1 MAFDKTGTLKQ
12 EHRSWK
18 NSKLRVSIFS
28 PHELL
33 LMASTLASRSRH
45 PISNSIAKAWKIRM
59 NYLSKI
65 LVNLRAKGIT
75 GVINN
80 QQFWLGKSEWHRE
93 QTEADHGLD
102 HIIDKMQ
109 K

>member
-1 MAFDKTGTLKQ
+1 MENWNELSVQ
-12 EHRSWK
+12 
-18 NSKLRVSIFS
+18 NFS
-28 PHELL
+28 EF
-33 LMASTLASRSRH
+33 AG
-45 PISNSIAKAWKIRM
+45 
-59 NYLSKI
+59 
-65 LVNLRAKGIT
+65 KGIT
-75 GVINN
+75 GMINN